1 MAMSMGR
8 LMEVNGIS
16 TFDMVD
22 FKKEDQIKEVT
33 DPSDDFA
40 KWDLRDRVQ
49 RTQEAEQFMDHVKTV
64 HQNTQFIIQTKQD
77 SHLPFLELTHLK
89 PSRCN
94 TMKR

>member
-16 TFDMVD
+16 TFNMVD

-40 KWDLRDRVQ
+40 K
-49 RTQEAEQFMDHVKTV
+49 
-64 HQNTQFIIQTKQD
+64 
-77 SHLPFLELTHLK
+77 
-89 PSRCN
+89 
-94 TMKR
+94 